1 MIETMLNTFVQLL
14 SSPYAMW
21 MLMLGTCIGIFFGA
35 VPGLGGRL
43 AIAVTIPFVFGQP
56 VIAGAVFL
64 LSMHAVTGTAGQ
76 ISSILFGVPGTG
88 DDAATIVDGYP
99 MAKKGEAG
107 VALGASLMASG
118 IGGVI
123 GAVVLAVLIPV
134 IEPIVLKFS
143 PAEFFF
149 LALLGI
155 TFVAFVSGSA
165 IFKGLVVGFYGMM
178 LSFVGMDPQTGIAR
192 YSDEF
197 LFLWDGMDLI
207 TAVLALFAVP
217 EMIHLGV
224 KGGSISAVS
233 KEMAQTGV
241 RAQMRGVWITF
252 RHWWLVLR
260 CSAIGAFIG
269 ILPGLGGSAA
279 AWICYG
285 HAVQSSKDSQNFG
298 KGDVRGVVAP
308 ESATNSKEGGSLLPT
323 LFFGVPGSSGMA
335 ILLGAWLI
343 LGIQPGPMM
352 LVQDL
357 DLVWIL
363 IWALVISNL
372 AAVVILLFVTRWV
385 ALLTFLRGGI
395 LIPVVLIIT
404 VLGTLLAKG
413 QWENLILLGILSI
426 VGYGLLKYD
435 WPRPPFAIG
444 IVLGGIAEESLHKA
458 WALWRWDFFVRPLS
472 VVLMG
477 MIVLTIAYAVYRG
490 FVEKRNRSEPNV
502 AT

>member
-1 MIETMLNTFVQLL
+1 MIEVMLSTLGQLL
-14 SSPYAMW
+14 ASPYAMW
-21 MLMLGTCIGIFFGA
+21 MMLLGTCIGIFFGA

-56 VIAGAVFL
+56 MIAGAVFL
-64 LSMHAVTGTAGQ
+64 LSMHAVTGTSGQ
-76 ISSILFGVPGTG
+76 ISSIMFGVPGTG

-107 VALGASLMASG
+107 TALGASLMASG
-118 IGGVI
+118 IGGVL
-123 GAVVLAVLIPV
+123 GAIVLAVLIPV

-149 LALLGI
+149 LAILGI

-165 IFKGLVVGFYGMM
+165 IFKGITVGLYGMM
-178 LSFVGMDPQTGIAR
+178 LAFIGMDPQTGIAR
-192 YSDEF
+192 YSEDF
-197 LFLWDGMDLI
+197 LFLWDGLDLI

-224 KGGSISAVS
+224 KGGAISSFS
-233 KEMAQTGV
+233 KDTVETGA
-241 RAQMRGVWITF
+241 RAQMKGVLITF
-252 RHWWLVLR
+252 KHWWLVLR
-260 CSAIGAFIG
+260 CSMIGAFIG

-285 HAVQSSKDSQNFG
+285 HAVQSTKNPENYG
-298 KGDVRGVVAP
+298 KGDVRGVIAP

-335 ILLGAWLI
+335 ILLGAFLI

-352 LVQDL
+352 LVQNL
-357 DLVWIL
+357 DLVWVL

-372 AAVVILLFVTRWV
+372 LAVVILLFVTRWV
-385 ALLTFLRGGI
+385 ALLIFLRGGV
-395 LIPVVLIIT
+395 LIPIVLIVTI
-404 VLGTLLAKG
+404 LGTLLAKG
-413 QWENLILLGILSI
+413 QWENLIMLAMLSVI
-426 VGYGLLKYD
+426 GYGLLKYD

-444 IVLGGIAEESLHKA
+444 IVLGKIAEDSLHKA
-458 WALWRWDFFVRPLS
+458 WALWRWDFFTRPLS
-472 VVLMG
+472 VVLMAL
-477 MIVLTIAYAVYRG
+477 IVATIAYAVYRG
-490 FVEKRNRSEPNV
+490 IQDSKKREIGHV
-502 AT
+502 GA

>member
-1 MIETMLNTFVQLL
+1 VL
-14 SSPYAMW
+14 
-21 MLMLGTCIGIFFGA
+21 
-35 VPGLGGRL
+35 
-43 AIAVTIPFVFGQP
+43 
-56 VIAGAVFL
+56 
-64 LSMHAVTGTAGQ
+64 
-76 ISSILFGVPGTG
+76 
-88 DDAATIVDGYP
+88 
-99 MAKKGEAG
+99 
-107 VALGASLMASG
+107 
-118 IGGVI
+118 

-165 IFKGLVVGFYGMM
+165 IFKGMVVGLYGMM
-178 LSFVGMDPQTGIAR
+178 LSFIGMDPQTGIAR

-197 LFLWDGMDLI
+197 LFLWDGLDLI

-233 KEMAQTGV
+233 KEMADTGV
-241 RAQMRGVWITF
+241 RAQLKGCVITF
-252 RHWWLVLR
+252 KHWWLMLR
-260 CSAIGAFIG
+260 CSMIGAFIG

-285 HAVQSSKDSQNFG
+285 HAVQSSKNPETFG
-298 KGDVRGVVAP
+298 KGDVRGVIAP

-335 ILLGAWLI
+335 ILLGAFLI

-352 LVQDL
+352 LTTQL

-372 AAVVILLFVTRWV
+372 VAVVILLFITRWV

-395 LIPVVLIIT
+395 LIPIVLIVT

-413 QWENLILLGILSI
+413 QWENVIMLGILSMI
-426 VGYGLLKYD
+426 GYGLLKYD

-444 IVLGGIAEESLHKA
+444 IVLGKIAEGSLHKA
-458 WALWRWDFFVRPLS
+458 WALWGWDFFLRPLS
-472 VVLMG
+472 IILMTL
-477 MIVLTIAYAVYRG
+477 IIATISFAVYRG
-490 FVEKRNRSEPNV
+490 RMDRIEREKKNV
-502 AT
+502 SA

>member
-1 MIETMLNTFVQLL
+1 MIDTMLGTFVQLL
-14 SSPYAMW
+14 TTPYILW
-21 MLMLGTCIGIFFGA
+21 MMLLGTLIGIFFGA

-43 AIAVTIPFVFGQP
+43 AIAVTIPFIFGKEMIP
-56 VIAGAVFL
+56 GAVFL
-64 LSMHAVTGTAGQ
+64 LSMHAVTGTSGQ
-76 ISSILFGVPGTG
+76 ISSIMFGVPGTG

-118 IGGVI
+118 IGGVL

-165 IFKGLVVGFYGMM
+165 IFKGMVVGLYGMM
-178 LSFVGMDPQTGIAR
+178 LSFIGMDPQTGIAR

-197 LFLWDGMDLI
+197 LFLWDGLDLI

-233 KEMAQTGV
+233 KEMADTGV
-241 RAQMRGVWITF
+241 RAQLKGCVITF
-252 RHWWLVLR
+252 KHWWLMLR
-260 CSAIGAFIG
+260 CSMIGAFIG

-285 HAVQSSKDSQNFG
+285 HAVQSSKNPETFG
-298 KGDVRGVVAP
+298 KGDVRGVIAP

-335 ILLGAWLI
+335 ILLGAFLI

-352 LVQDL
+352 LTTQL

-372 AAVVILLFVTRWV
+372 VAVVILLFITRWV

-395 LIPVVLIIT
+395 LIPIVLIVT

-413 QWENLILLGILSI
+413 QWENVIMLGILS
-426 VGYGLLKYD
+426 
-435 WPRPPFAIG
+435 
-444 IVLGGIAEESLHKA
+444 
-458 WALWRWDFFVRPLS
+458 
-472 VVLMG
+472 
-477 MIVLTIAYAVYRG
+477 MI
-490 FVEKRNRSEPNV
+490 
-502 AT
+502 

>member
-1 MIETMLNTFVQLL
+1 MIDTMLNTFVQLL
-14 SSPYAMW
+14 TSPYAMW
-21 MLMLGTCIGIFFGA
+21 MLLLGTCIGIFFGA

-118 IGGVI
+118 IGGII
-123 GAVVLAVLIPV
+123 GAIVLAVLIPV

-165 IFKGLVVGFYGMM
+165 IFKGLVVGLYGMM
-178 LSFVGMDPQTGIAR
+178 LAFVGMDPQTGIAR

-233 KEMAQTGV
+233 REMAQTGV
-241 RAQMRGVWITF
+241 RAQLKGCMITF
-252 RHWWLVLR
+252 KHWWLVLR

-285 HAVQSSKDSQNFG
+285 HAVQSSKNPETFG

-363 IWALVISNL
+363 IWALVISNI
-372 AAVVILLFVTRWV
+372 AAVVILLFITRWV

-413 QWENLILLGILSI
+413 QWENLVLLGILSV

-444 IVLGGIAEESLHKA
+444 IVLGKIAEESLHKA
-458 WALWRWDFFVRPLS
+458 WALWRWDFFLRPLS
-472 VVLMG
+472 VILMAL
-477 MIVLTIAYAVYRG
+477 IVITIGYAVYRG
-490 FVEKRNRSEPNV
+490 FIDKRRRSEPNV
-502 AT
+502 AV

>member
-1 MIETMLNTFVQLL
+1 MIDTMLNTFVQLL
-14 SSPYAMW
+14 TSPYAMW
-21 MLMLGTCIGIFFGA
+21 MLLLGTLIGIFFGA

-118 IGGVI
+118 IGGII
-123 GAVVLAVLIPV
+123 GAIVLAVLIPV

-178 LSFVGMDPQTGIAR
+178 LAFVGMDPQTGIAR

-233 KEMAQTGV
+233 REMAQTGV
-241 RAQMRGVWITF
+241 RAQLKGCLITF
-252 RHWWLVLR
+252 KHWWLVLR

-285 HAVQSSKDSQNFG
+285 HAVQSSKNPENFG

-352 LVQDL
+352 LVQEL

-363 IWALVISNL
+363 IWALVISNI
-372 AAVVILLFVTRWV
+372 AAVVILLFITRWV

-395 LIPVVLIIT
+395 LIPVVLIVT

-413 QWENLILLGILSI
+413 QWENLVLLGILSVI
-426 VGYGLLKYD
+426 GYGLLKYD

-444 IVLGGIAEESLHKA
+444 IVLGKIAEESLHKA

-472 VVLMG
+472 VILIG
-477 MIVLTIAYAVYRG
+477 LIVITVGYAVYRG
-490 FVEKRNRSEPNV
+490 FIDNRNRSKPNV
-502 AT
+502 AV

>member
-1 MIETMLNTFVQLL
+1 MIDIMLSTFVQLMT
-14 SSPYAMW
+14 SPYVLY

-43 AIAVTIPFVFGQP
+43 AIAVTIPFIFGQP
-56 VIAGAVFL
+56 MIAGAVFL
-64 LSMHAVTGTAGQ
+64 LSMHAVTGTSGQ

-123 GAVVLAVLIPV
+123 GAIVLAVLIPV

-155 TFVAFVSGSA
+155 TFVAFVSGAFIS
-165 IFKGLVVGFYGMM
+165 KGLVVGFYGMM
-178 LSFVGMDPQTGIAR
+178 LAFVGMDPQTGIAR
-192 YSDEF
+192 YSEDF

-224 KGGSISAVS
+224 KGGSISSVS
-233 KEMAQTGV
+233 KEMSQTGL
-241 RAQMRGVWITF
+241 RAQLKGCAITF
-252 RHWWLVLR
+252 THWWLVLR

-285 HAVQSSKDSQNFG
+285 HAVQSCKNPETFG
-298 KGDVRGVVAP
+298 KGDVRGVIAP

-343 LGIQPGPMM
+343 LGIQPGPAM
-352 LVQDL
+352 LTENL

-372 AAVVILLFVTRWV
+372 AAVVILLFITRWV
-385 ALLTFLRGGI
+385 ALLIFLRGGI
-395 LIPVVLIIT
+395 LIPVVLIVT

-413 QWENLILLGILSI
+413 QPENLVLLGILSVI
-426 VGYGLLKYD
+426 GYGLLKYD

-444 IVLGGIAEESLHKA
+444 IVLGKIAEESLHKA
-458 WALWRWDFFVRPLS
+458 WALWRWDFFLRPLS
-472 VVLMG
+472 VIL
-477 MIVLTIAYAVYRG
+477 ITLIIATIAFAIYRNIIDSR
-490 FVEKRNRSEPNV
+490 KRSQANV
-502 AT
+502 GV

>member
-1 MIETMLNTFVQLL
+1 MIDTMMSTLVQLL
-14 SSPYAMW
+14 TSGYAMY
-21 MLMLGTCIGIFFGA
+21 MLMLGTLIGIFFGA

-64 LSMHAVTGTAGQ
+64 LAMHAVTGTAGQ

-123 GAVVLAVLIPV
+123 GAIVLAVLIPV

-178 LSFVGMDPQTGIAR
+178 LAFIGMDPQTGIAR

-217 EMIHLGV
+217 EMIHLGI
-224 KGGSISAVS
+224 KGGAISSVS

-241 RAQMRGVWITF
+241 RAQFKGCVITF
-252 RHWWLVLR
+252 KHWWLVIR

-285 HAVQSSKDSQNFG
+285 HAVQSSKNPETFG

-352 LVQDL
+352 LVENL

-372 AAVVILLFVTRWV
+372 AAVIILLFITRWV

-395 LIPVVLIIT
+395 LIPCVLIIT

-413 QWENLILLGILSI
+413 QWENLILLGILSVI
-426 VGYGLLKYD
+426 GYGLLKYD

-444 IVLGGIAEESLHKA
+444 IVLGKIAEGSLHKA
-458 WALWRWDFFVRPLS
+458 WALWRWDFFLRPLS
-472 VVLMG
+472 LILMA
-477 MIVLTIAYAVYRG
+477 MIIATIAFAVYRG
-490 FVEKRNRSEPNV
+490 SIDKRKRS
-502 AT
+502 